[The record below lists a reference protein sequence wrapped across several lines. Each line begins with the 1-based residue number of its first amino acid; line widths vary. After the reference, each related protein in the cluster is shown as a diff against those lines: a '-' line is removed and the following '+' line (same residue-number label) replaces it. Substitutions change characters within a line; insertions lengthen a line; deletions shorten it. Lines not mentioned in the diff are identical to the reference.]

1 MDNKQD
7 NVSDSYQPNTVEI
20 TVDENLLL
28 RAKSELTMSLDD
40 FVEYALTMYL
50 QHEDSYAKLFYDG
63 AKHYSELKK
72 IQEKMQRMDSNDPKN
87 NESYNKAMATVER
100 IHSNLGHIGKDKLR
114 KIAVDNDISGADL
127 INHTISL
134 GYTVTNF
141 TATMK

>member
-1 MDNKQD
+1 M
-7 NVSDSYQPNTVEI
+7 SPN
-20 TVDENLLL
+20 L
-28 RAKSELTMSLDD
+28 
-40 FVEYALTMYL
+40 FFEYALTMYL

-87 NESYNKAMATVER
+87 NESYNKAMVTVER

-141 TATMK
+141 TVTMK